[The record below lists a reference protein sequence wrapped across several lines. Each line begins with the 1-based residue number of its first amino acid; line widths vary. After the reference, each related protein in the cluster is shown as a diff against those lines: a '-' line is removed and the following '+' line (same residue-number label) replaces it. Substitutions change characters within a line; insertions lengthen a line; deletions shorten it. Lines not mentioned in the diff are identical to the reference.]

1 MVEANTQQRFQRAA
15 LSAEYASAYLAGLPP
30 MSSRSLNNVRW
41 ALKWYTDCSA
51 TIILDGKL
59 LLQWLNG
66 RELSPTSKQAIW
78 DRARALY
85 RWIGENYTNPQD
97 LPDLQ
102 PVQFGRRK
110 TGETR
115 GRKRASGVR
124 LPVVRG

>member
-85 RWIGENYTNPQD
+85 RWIG
-97 LPDLQ
+97 
-102 PVQFGRRK
+102 
-110 TGETR
+110 
-115 GRKRASGVR
+115 
-124 LPVVRG
+124 